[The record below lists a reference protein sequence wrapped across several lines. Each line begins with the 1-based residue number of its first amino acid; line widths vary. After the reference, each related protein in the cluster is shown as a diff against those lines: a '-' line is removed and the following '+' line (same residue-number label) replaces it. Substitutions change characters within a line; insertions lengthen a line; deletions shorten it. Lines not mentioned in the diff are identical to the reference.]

1 MKKATQIFYI
11 CILVC
16 FLILPIPVFKALGD
30 RIDTEN
36 HENRDLAERPVLSI
50 KTFQSFPRDYETF
63 LMDHLPFKSL
73 LVRANGIVDYR
84 LFRSAG
90 SSPYVIIGREGW
102 LFYKGQQANFE
113 QPEEDYKGTNLF
125 TEEELETIRANMLD
139 ARDLLRERGTEFVIF
154 IAPNKERMYNEYMP
168 AAYGAPPEECRLKQ
182 VTEYLRETTD
192 LTVVSPYEELV
203 AYKEAHPEMPIYYKY
218 DTHWNNLGSYI
229 GARELDRALQLPEE
243 KWLPPV
249 EEVTI
254 TEVENGTYDLAE
266 MIGMQEELR
275 DDHVYV
281 LSNYST
287 HPIET
292 QVIGGGTE
300 YRYHNAAGDGD
311 PRKVFLVGDS
321 FSTMMGIYVA
331 SRFNDMYLNSY
342 RFYEPWMLAVEDP
355 DILIYEV
362 VERYLGNMLDLDLR
376 SHIGPQETSGETEG
390 E

>member
-1 MKKATQIFYI
+1 MKKLTQYFYI

-16 FLILPIPVFKALGD
+16 FLILPIPVFKLVGD

-36 HENRDLAERPVLSI
+36 HENRTLAERPVLSMA
-50 KTFQSFPRDYETF
+50 TFSEFPQNYETF

-73 LVRANGIVDYR
+73 LVRANGVVDYR

-90 SSPYVIIGREGW
+90 SSPYVIIGKEGW

-113 QPEEDYKGTNLF
+113 QPEEDYKGENLF
-125 TEEELETIRANMLD
+125 TEEELEKIRENMLN
-139 ARDLLRERGTEFVIF
+139 ARDLLRDRETEFVIM
-154 IAPNKERMYNEYMP
+154 IAPNKERMYSEFMP
-168 AAYGAPPEECRLKQ
+168 AAYGEPAQEYRLKQ
-182 VTEYLRETTD
+182 VVEYLRETTD
-192 LTVVSPYEELV
+192 LTVVSPYENLV
-203 AYKEAHPEMPIYYKY
+203 AYKESHPENPIYYKY

-229 GARELDRALQLPEE
+229 GARELDAALGLPEE
-243 KWLPPV
+243 EWLPPV
-249 EEVTI
+249 EDVTI
-254 TEVENGTYDLAE
+254 TEVENGVYDLAE
-266 MIGMQEELR
+266 MIGMQNELR
-275 DDHVYV
+275 DDRVFV
-281 LSNYST
+281 LSGYSA

-300 YRYHNAAGDGD
+300 YRYHNPAGDGD

-342 RFYEPWMLAVEDP
+342 RYYEPWMLAVEDP

-362 VERYLGNMLDLDLR
+362 VERYIGNMLDYDLS
-376 SHIGPQETSGETEG
+376 SHIGPQQTAPETTE
-390 E
+390 

>member
-1 MKKATQIFYI
+1 MKKLTQVFYI

-16 FLILPIPVFKALGD
+16 FLILPIPVFKVVGD

-36 HENRDLAERPVLSI
+36 HENRTLAERPVLSPA
-50 KTFQSFPRDYETF
+50 TLTSYPQDYETF

-73 LVRANGIVDYR
+73 LVRANGVIDYR

-90 SSPYVIIGREGW
+90 SSPYVIIGKEGW

-125 TEEELETIRANMLD
+125 TEEELLKIRENMLN
-139 ARDLLRERGTEFVIF
+139 ARDLLRDRGTEFVIMV
-154 IAPNKERMYNEYMP
+154 APNKERMYSEYMP
-168 AAYGAPPEECRLKQ
+168 AAYGEPAEEYRLKQ
-182 VTEYLRETTD
+182 VVEYLRETTD
-192 LTVVSPYEELV
+192 LTVVSPYEELA
-203 AYKEAHPEMPIYYKY
+203 AYKNSHPDKPIYYKY

-229 GARELDRALQLPEE
+229 GARELDAALGLPEE
-243 KWLPPV
+243 EWLPPA
-249 EEVTI
+249 EDVTI
-254 TEVENGTYDLAE
+254 TEVENGVYDLAE
-266 MIGMQEELR
+266 MIGMQDELR
-275 DDHVYV
+275 DDKVYV
-281 LSNYST
+281 LSEYSK

-300 YRYHNAAGDGD
+300 YRYHNPVGDGD

-362 VERYLGNMLDLDLR
+362 VERYIGNMLDYDLA
-376 SHIGPQETSGETEG
+376 SHIGPRETATETPE
-390 E
+390 